1 MSLTSAIDNAKS
13 SMRAIQA
20 DMQVVSGNVS
30 NAGVAGYTKK
40 SLNLNADTNGPDGA
54 GGVRIIGYSR
64 DTSDA
69 VFKLLNESMSNDG
82 LYGTQK
88 DYLNRIQDLMGSS
101 QSNPALAQALGDFSA
116 AWQAYAASPED
127 STAKSNVVY
136 KAQNLTR
143 EIARLANGLDKI
155 ITDARAETSASVD
168 DLNAS
173 LNRIHQLNNAI
184 SSAEGA
190 GQSSV
195 DMQDERDQEVQKI
208 SALMK
213 ITVVTRPGN
222 RIAIFTPGG
231 SSLLDNV
238 PNTYSWNGTAIIS
251 NATDVTSVLKG
262 GKLEALIGVLDQGST
277 PAILNDPGKA
287 SVYKINE
294 QLDEL
299 VDLLAN
305 AAGTFATA
313 YDSATTGAGEL
324 ASAFFTGTNRYNF
337 ALNTAIA
344 NGTSQIKLAA
354 GSAVAADLNLAT
366 RSISAGNLST
376 TNVSY
381 TTYANAIIAT
391 QNQNAK
397 QVTDNADIFSAQKDN
412 YTKRMADETGVNVD
426 EEIVRLTQLQNNYSA
441 SARVISTVKQMYDL
455 LNTLFT

>member
-20 DMQVVSGNVS
+20 DMQIISGNVS
-30 NAGVAGYTKK
+30 NAGVAGYSKK
-40 SLNLNADTNGPDGA
+40 SLNLSADTNGPDG
-54 GGVRIIGYSR
+54 GGGIRIIGYNR

-69 VFKLLNESMSNDG
+69 VFKLLNQAISNDG
-82 LYGTQK
+82 LYGTQQ
-88 DYLNRIQDLMGSS
+88 DYLSRIQDLLGSD

-116 AWQAYAASPED
+116 SMKAFAASPED
-127 STAKSNVVY
+127 TTAKNDVIY
-136 KAQNLTR
+136 KAQSLTR
-143 EIARLANGLDKI
+143 EVARLANGLDKI
-155 ITDARAETSASVD
+155 QADANSEMSASVN

-173 LNRIHQLNNAI
+173 LTRIYQLNNEI
-184 SSAEGA
+184 SAADGA

-195 DMQDERDQEVQKI
+195 DLQDSRDQEVQKI
-208 SALMK
+208 SALLK
-213 ITVVTRPGN
+213 ITVVTRPNN

-251 NATDVTSVLKG
+251 NAVDVTAVLKG
-262 GKLEALIGVLDQGST
+262 GKLEGLVGVLDQGSSAAT
-277 PAILNDPGKA
+277 LNDPGKA
-287 SVYKINE
+287 SIYKINQ
-294 QLDEL
+294 QLDRL

-305 AAGTFATA
+305 PAGTFAIA
-313 YDSATTGAGEL
+313 YDSATTNAGEL
-324 ASAFFTGTNRYNF
+324 AASFFTGATRYNF
-337 ALNTAIA
+337 ALNTAIS
-344 NGTSQIKLAA
+344 NGTSQIKQAA
-354 GSAVAADLNLAT
+354 ATPVADDLNLAT

-397 QVTDNADIFSAQKDN
+397 EVTDNADIFSAQKDN

-426 EEIVRLTQLQNNYSA
+426 EEIVQLTQLQNNYSA

-455 LNTLFT
+455 LNTLFN